1 MEYMYGD
8 PLQQSK
14 LSQMFCTLMS
24 ERIHLLEPQE
34 DKEDTQKYKIG
45 LGCPKVGTQGPQK
58 QSLPG
63 AILDSSIPPD
73 AAAIYSCWEIYRKKQ
88 EKNVIFFFF
97 FTVLYTIFFIYY
109 CHKKHYAHTDS
120 LKNIIKPT

>member
-34 DKEDTQKYKIG
+34 DKDDTHKYKIG
-45 LGCPKVGTQGPQK
+45 LGCSKVGTQGPQK

-73 AAAIYSCWEIYRKKQ
+73 AAGFYSCWEIYRKKQ
-88 EKNVIFFFF
+88 EK
-97 FTVLYTIFFIYY
+97 TVKCFSSSQFFIQYSSY
-109 CHKKHYAHTDS
+109 ITVTR
-120 LKNIIKPT
+120 NIMHILTL